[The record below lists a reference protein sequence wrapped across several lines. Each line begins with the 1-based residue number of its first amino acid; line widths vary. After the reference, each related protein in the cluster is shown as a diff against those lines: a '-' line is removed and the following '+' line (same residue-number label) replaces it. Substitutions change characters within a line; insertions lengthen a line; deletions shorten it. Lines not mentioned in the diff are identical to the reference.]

1 MEIEVREPSR
11 VVKRITDKR
20 IDRAARELNLL
31 NVSSKGLKNI
41 ATIGQF
47 LNEIG
52 LLQYGNGRLLGSAQ
66 MIAEGALACKEQAL
80 KDGIADEVRQAYLDL
95 QLRFAKALD
104 ENVALQLEVN
114 KVAAEKAA
122 NPSMPPG
129 KPFLPG
135 SQISPIQIN
144 GGTVQINAPG
154 AQAKVEEPCKT
165 SPT

>member
-1 MEIEVREPSR
+1 
-11 VVKRITDKR
+11 
-20 IDRAARELNLL
+20 
-31 NVSSKGLKNI
+31 
-41 ATIGQF
+41 
-47 LNEIG
+47 
-52 LLQYGNGRLLGSAQ
+52 

-144 GGTVQINAPG
+144 LVQNAAGESKAEDKSLTV
-154 AQAKVEEPCKT
+154 KT
-165 SPT
+165 E